1 MNCPKAGADCRAR
14 SGRWKAGIACLA
26 LGMLAACGGGGERV
40 GAAGGAVQAAQTTV
54 VERTDPIVQSGKPA
68 TMKLAERKCARRART
83 EAGDGAARK
92 AIRQSARKEA
102 CEAKQLLVHAG

>member
-1 MNCPKAGADCRAR
+1 M
-14 SGRWKAGIACLA
+14 
-26 LGMLAACGGGGERV
+26 LGACGGGGDGDGAV

-54 VERTDPIVQSGKPA
+54 VERIDPIVQSAKPA

-92 AIRQSARKEA
+92 ALRQSARKQA
-102 CEAKQLLVHAG
+102 CEADALPESSG